1 MYHLIGTKTLEQ
13 NKDYKKK
20 MQKKRLH
27 FEPNLFAYL
36 LFFIK
41 SRDIE
46 SMLKNTSRVLLGMT
60 DLKIEKIRLFWK

>member
-20 MQKKRLH
+20 MQKKRLY
-27 FEPNLFAYL
+27 FEQNLFASP

-41 SRDIE
+41 SHDIE